1 MGDVINLRL
10 HRKRKVRTTRDAK
23 ASENRA
29 KFGRTKAEKERE
41 LALADLEA
49 KRLDEHQLPDDSDT
63 TRLP

>member
-1 MGDVINLRL
+1 MGDIINLRL

-41 LALADLEA
+41 RAAADLEA
-49 KRLDEHQLPDDSDT
+49 KRLDEHRLSDDSDT